1 MVYLQAAGQQA
12 SQRSTLGEAVG
23 HLTAALA
30 LLNTLPD
37 TRQRLQQELHLPL
50 ALGVPLVFT
59 KGHAAP
65 EVEATYTRVLALCQQ
80 VGDASQQGL
89 TPCTKPWR
97 WQSIVGRVS
106 GIPSGIGSRGSC
118 C

>member
-65 EVEATYTRVLALCQQ
+65 EVEATYTWVLALCQQ

-89 TPCTKPWR
+89 TSCTKPWR